1 MDAWVRRDGINPSAR
16 RVEEAE
22 KKFDGSDYG
31 AHVIKV
37 TRHVFFDLFDLFC
50 R

>member
-1 MDAWVRRDGINPSAR
+1 MALISQLK
-16 RVEEAE
+16 VEEDEAE

-37 TRHVFFDLFDLFC
+37 TRHVFFDLFDLLSVTF
-50 R
+50 